1 MCREKF
7 ETYANFF
14 WRGPPLSAALFDM
27 SEARGCSNNDLL
39 WYAITGV
46 TDLFLSS
53 SLMENAYLE
62 YLSQLK
68 RVQERLN
75 PNIAQKSK
83 AESTSLTM
91 PQNLVNTDGV
101 ISYEHDMKFVLMRHW
116 TLYNSML
123 HSDFVAS
130 RMSAWREKGRKQL
143 ELLLAKMGFPL
154 NQCKTDYSAMDLEYR
169 ELLTIQLEKFSE
181 EFNIQRYS
189 FPSFTR
195 DFGYLLKVSAA
206 DCVHSLRSILES
218 PNYITLSRT
227 GIISGD
233 SVPIWKSNFFFAF
246 DSID

>member
-1 MCREKF
+1 
-7 ETYANFF
+7 
-14 WRGPPLSAALFDM
+14 M
-27 SEARGCSNNDLL
+27 SELRGCSNNDLL

-53 SLMENAYLE
+53 ALMENAYME

-91 PQNLVNTDGV
+91 PQNLVNSDGV
-101 ISYEHDMKFVLMRHW
+101 ISYDHDMKFVLMRHW

-218 PNYITLSRT
+218 PNYVTLSRT
-227 GIISGD
+227 GIISSD